1 MSHATKFRWLFF
13 ELPPYLITTLITI
26 RWLLPRPWNFVLHFL
41 NENYLGMQ
49 ITTLFSSMGI
59 TTLFFRLPPN
69 CGITTL
75 FSGITTLFSG
85 ITTLSPELPPYF
97 RELPP
102 YFRNYHVIYSNS
114 FHHSKGSLKE
124 FLKELVGNALEEAIS
139 KIYIRVFFRI
149 PVVPHLLRLFGDRRT
164 EPVKPVP
171 MVVTHAPS
179 LQLRNKNNSG

>member
-1 MSHATKFRWLFF
+1 MSHATNFRWLFF
-13 ELPPYLITTLITI
+13 ELPPYL
-26 RWLLPRPWNFVLHFL
+26 
-41 NENYLGMQ
+41 
-49 ITTLFSSMGI
+49 
-59 TTLFFRLPPN
+59 
-69 CGITTL
+69 
-75 FSGITTLFSG
+75 ITTLFSG

-124 FLKELVGNALEEAIS
+124 ILKELVENALQGALS
-139 KIYIRVFFRI
+139 KIYLRVFFRI

-179 LQLRNKNNSG
+179 LQLRIKNNSG